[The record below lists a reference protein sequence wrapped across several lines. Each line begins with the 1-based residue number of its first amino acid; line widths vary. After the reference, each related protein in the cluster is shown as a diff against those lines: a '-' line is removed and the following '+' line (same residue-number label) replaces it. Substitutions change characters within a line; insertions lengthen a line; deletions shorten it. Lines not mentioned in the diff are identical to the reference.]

1 MTQAPPRPP
10 PWWKT
15 LRADPPFLL
24 RIGIGAGFV
33 ALIILIWFF
42 LTLGDRPEDRFISP
56 SKLPSPGEVFISYD
70 KPGYAEATGER
81 IDISKTTFTE
91 VRKAGLGESLLAT
104 LRRVLKGIALA
115 ALIGVGLGVLAGSFR
130 ALSAA
135 LNPLVIFLRSV
146 PMGALLPLTLI
157 IFKATEQ
164 QKSMFIFFAVV
175 PFVFSDTLR
184 AIAAVPQRYVE
195 TAETLG
201 ASKFQIIR
209 KVLFPLALPD
219 IITSLRF
226 QFGLALGYIVLFEGF
241 ESNEGGIGALIANLP
256 RSGREDSQ
264 EQIWMLLFVVTG
276 LAFVI
281 EWTLRFFQR
290 GFFPY
295 RKDL

>member
-1 MTQAPPRPP
+1 MTSPPRPP

-42 LTLGDRPEDRFISP
+42 MTLGDTPEDRFISP

-70 KPGYAEATGER
+70 KPVYNEVTGAKETETHR
-81 IDISKTTFTE
+81 TASEISD
-91 VRKAGLGESLLAT
+91 AGLRKSLLAS
-104 LRRVLKGIALA
+104 LKRVLIGIGLA
-115 ALIGVGLGVLAGSFR
+115 ALFGVGLGVLAGSFR

-164 QKSMFIFFAVV
+164 QKAMFIFFAVV
-175 PFVFSDTLR
+175 PFVFSDTIR
-184 AIAAVPQRYVE
+184 AISAVPQRYVE

-201 ASKFQIIR
+201 ASRSQIIR

-219 IITSLRF
+219 IVSSLRF
-226 QFGLALGYIVLFEGF
+226 QFGLAFGYIMLAEAIAAEHGLGAMLNV
-241 ESNEGGIGALIANLP
+241 NEKRGNI
-256 RSGREDSQ
+256 
-264 EQIWMLLFVVTG
+264 EQNYLLLFVIAAI
-276 LAFVI
+276 AFAIDWGVR
-281 EWTLRFFQR
+281 TLQR
-290 GFFPY
+290 GVFPY